1 MCSVSSVYLSDI
13 RIVETI
19 LEELLGVWSLPGDH
33 IGYNGESLLQ
43 YLLDTDSVFLG

>member
-19 LEELLGVWSLPGDH
+19 LDELLGVWSSSGDH
-33 IGYNGESLLQ
+33 IGYNSESLLQ

>member
-13 RIVETI
+13 RIIETI
-19 LEELLGVWSLPGDH
+19 LELLGVWSSSGDC
-33 IGYNGESLLQ
+33 IGHNSTSFLQ